1 MKRVWVLSWVA
12 AAAAWCTMTAC
23 GSSNTGTGNASTG
36 GHTTTSST
44 THTGG
49 STGSTTTTSGVNDA
63 FCNGTGDPANVN
75 GCESCVFNL
84 TNTTPCIMQ
93 FITQCKADPGCNAY
107 LGCQNA
113 CAEHSSNP
121 DAGLQGV
128 GGGGTACVAG
138 ENTGDAGSPSM
149 NCIQCCINTNSAG
162 SNTFFND
169 IFGDCACTT
178 GAPCVS
184 ACM

>member
-1 MKRVWVLSWVA
+1 V
-12 AAAAWCTMTAC
+12 
-23 GSSNTGTGNASTG
+23 GTGGNG
-36 GHTTTSST
+36 TTTTHSGST
-44 THTGG
+44 THTG
-49 STGSTTTTSGVNDA
+49 TTTTTGVNDA
-63 FCNGTGDPANVN
+63 FCNGTGMPANAN

-84 TNTTPCIMQ
+84 DNTQACIQQ
-93 FITQCKADPGCNAY
+93 FITQCKADTGCKAY

-113 CAEHSSNP
+113 CAEHSTNP
-121 DAGLQGV
+121 DAGLTGV

-162 SNTFFND
+162 SDTFFND